1 MKWPLHFCPVNLDM
15 PSSAFTQLSEAP
27 GSPDIAPP
35 ARLMLPRASQLWWLS
50 RIIHSCVEFFRI
62 PRGETQ
68 APEVFKPATDDSEV
82 QPTTNYCFKAKFPQ
96 MLMFERNITVTQL
109 FSRKKKKKA
118 VSHFCVTPSQAMEE
132 TVCLPL
138 EEPRPWWQNNE
149 SNNTHQACFLMS
161 SGQNVLNSKASR
173 YFGFLGEG
181 NHVNIKRVHR
191 FKHTNSW

>member
-27 GSPDIAPP
+27 GSPDISPP

-109 FSRKKKKKA
+109 FSRKKKKSSQLFLCYSFASNGRNSVFTTGGAQA
-118 VSHFCVTPSQAMEE
+118 VVAEQWKQQHTPSLLSHVLGPECAELQSISLFWFFRGRQS
-132 TVCLPL
+132 CKY
-138 EEPRPWWQNNE
+138 QE
-149 SNNTHQACFLMS
+149 SA
-161 SGQNVLNSKASR
+161 
-173 YFGFLGEG
+173 
-181 NHVNIKRVHR
+181 
-191 FKHTNSW
+191 